1 LKRPLLVGAIS
12 YIIGILW
19 GLYFFEIS
27 IVLIFC
33 VSVFFVFNKFKI
45 NKLTVILV
53 VVAILVGF
61 FYMAYS
67 NKYYINKITNLKQ
80 STNWIEVQIISITKE
95 HDYTNSYEA
104 RFKDR
109 TKVILYIP
117 KSKDI
122 KLSYGDI
129 IKVKG
134 EFSEAS
140 HIRNYKGFSYKN
152 YLKSQG
158 VFGSIDVSCVEIKKK
173 ENINI
178 ILKYFHKIRSKI
190 IYNMNYIF
198 ENKKEAGIALGMII
212 GDDNFLEDQIE
223 KGFKKSSLTHILCVS
238 GANMAYIIAM
248 CLFIF
253 KKIKISKRIAYYFC
267 IFCICLFMLLTGM
280 DSASVVRAGIMGI
293 IMLLSKIFYRKL
305 DIYNSIALSVIIILL
320 NNPFAILDIGFLLSI
335 FATLRNCFNISET

>member
-109 TKVILYIP
+109 GMFLKDLILGFSPDEKVVNVFEENNNFFKKTLIFFTKNGMVKLTNGAEFEFNKQVI
-117 KSKDI
+117 SAI
-122 KLSYGDI
+122 KLKDDEVINIEEFDNKKNLMFITKLASIEYQDTPYLSPLSPFNLEAQKNAI
-129 IKVKG
+129 IKYEKT
-134 EFSEAS
+134 
-140 HIRNYKGFSYKN
+140 K
-152 YLKSQG
+152 
-158 VFGSIDVSCVEIKKK
+158 IKKRPSYLHTK
-173 ENINI
+173 NTKKVGEEWK
-178 ILKYFHKIRSKI
+178 KY
-190 IYNMNYIF
+190 
-198 ENKKEAGIALGMII
+198 
-212 GDDNFLEDQIE
+212 
-223 KGFKKSSLTHILCVS
+223 
-238 GANMAYIIAM
+238 
-248 CLFIF
+248 
-253 KKIKISKRIAYYFC
+253 
-267 IFCICLFMLLTGM
+267 
-280 DSASVVRAGIMGI
+280 
-293 IMLLSKIFYRKL
+293 
-305 DIYNSIALSVIIILL
+305 
-320 NNPFAILDIGFLLSI
+320 
-335 FATLRNCFNISET
+335 